1 MIVVIL
7 PKIAALKKAVKEE
20 KKKEKLDSTF

>member
-7 PKIAALKKAVKEE
+7 PKIAALKKAVTEK
-20 KKKEKLDSTF
+20 KKKEKLHSTF